1 MVTSCPPFEFV
12 HAASALCGGLLELPL
27 NCDSLLTLTIT
38 LAMIAGIS
46 SADGATARDLFKQQ
60 DLAAVQPGGSF
71 TATLPGYGTQAV
83 KFKSKS
89 RVVCDE
95 ALWYHSSAART
106 APHYLRTYV
115 QLDCAEG
122 EQISQVRFASLGLPA
137 GGECGGGSER
147 VVSTGCHLPRS
158 REIVE
163 VRACLVSTRIMM
175 LVYWYAVALALSV
188 SRGATACVQFQVT
201 RNTTCIH

>member
-1 MVTSCPPFEFV
+1 
-12 HAASALCGGLLELPL
+12 
-27 NCDSLLTLTIT
+27 
-38 LAMIAGIS
+38 MIAGIS